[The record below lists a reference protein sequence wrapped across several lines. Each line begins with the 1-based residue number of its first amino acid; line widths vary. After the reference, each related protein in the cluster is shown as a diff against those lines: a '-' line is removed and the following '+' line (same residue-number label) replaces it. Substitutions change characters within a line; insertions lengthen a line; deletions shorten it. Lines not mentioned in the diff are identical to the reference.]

1 MGVERTPGGRW
12 KAVLKSGREYVKA
25 RNFDT
30 KREASDWLAG
40 ERARLRGGLDARR
53 GRERVATQLDAWLR
67 SREGVVAPRTVT
79 ADRQVKRLLPRWFGA
94 LEIGAVT
101 EGHIE
106 RLLGEWA
113 TAPTLGHASVV
124 RLRASLSAFFDSSRR
139 ARVIPANP
147 VKGATIPRRVDPPTE
162 MRPFTEDEVSAVV
175 EAIREHNDRL
185 AGVVLVAAW
194 TGLRWGELRALR
206 VCDFSEFK
214 HPVLTVQHSHSEGQA
229 VKGTKSGRVRR
240 VPVANEALP
249 ALREMAAGKS
259 PTDLLI
265 TTERGA
271 QLHRTAFIRA
281 TKWETLGRG
290 RRLHD
295 LRHTAACLWLAKGVD
310 LGTVQG
316 WLGHA
321 DIATTNRYVHYLG
334 SSAEE
339 AGLALLNA
347 PGATPGHLTREGTA

>member
-1 MGVERTPGGRW
+1 MAVSRTPSGRW

-30 KREASDWLAG
+30 KREALDWLAS
-40 ERARLRGGLDARR
+40 ERVRLRGGFDARG
-53 GRERVATQLDAWLR
+53 GRQRVAVHLDAWLA
-67 SREGVVAPRTVT
+67 SREGAVAPRTVT

-94 LEIGAVT
+94 LEIASVT
-101 EGHIE
+101 EGHVE
-106 RLLGEWA
+106 RLLGEWSV
-113 TAPTLGHASVV
+113 TPTLGHASVV
-124 RLRASLSAFFDSSRR
+124 RLRASLSAFFDASRR

-147 VKGATIPRRVDPPTE
+147 VKGAAIPRRVEPAHE
-162 MRPFTEDEVSAVV
+162 MRPFTEAEVEQVV
-175 EAIREHNDRL
+175 DAIREHSERL
-185 AGVVLVAAW
+185 AGVMMVASW

-206 VCDFSEFK
+206 VCDFTEFK
-214 HPVLTVQHSHSEGQA
+214 RPVLTVQRSHSEGQA
-229 VKGTKSGRVRR
+229 VKGTKSGRARR
-240 VPVANEALP
+240 VPVADLLLP
-249 ALREMAAGKS
+249 ALRDMAAGKA
-259 PTDLLI
+259 PEDLLI

-321 DIATTNRYVHYLG
+321 DISTTNRYVHYLG
-334 SSAEE
+334 TSAEE
-339 AGLALLNA
+339 AGLALLNT
-347 PGATPGHLTREGTA
+347 PGATGGNLSRGGTA

>member
-30 KREASDWLAG
+30 KREAVDWLAG
-40 ERARLRGGLDARR
+40 ERLRLRSGFDARG
-53 GRERVATQLDAWLR
+53 GRQRVAVQLDAWLV
-67 SREGVVAPRTVT
+67 SRDGVVAPRTVT
-79 ADRQVKRLLPRWFGA
+79 ADRQVQRLLPRWFGA
-94 LEIGAVT
+94 LAIGSVT

-106 RLLGEWA
+106 QLLGEWA

-124 RLRASLSAFFDSSRR
+124 RLRASLSAFFDASRR
-139 ARVIPANP
+139 ARVISVNP
-147 VKGATIPRRVDPPTE
+147 VKGAAIPRRVDPPNE
-162 MRPFTEDEVSAVV
+162 MRPFTEQEVHAVV
-175 EAIREHNDRL
+175 DSVRDHSERL
-185 AGVVLVAAW
+185 ADVVLVASW

-206 VCDFSEFK
+206 VRDFTEFK
-214 HPVLTVQHSHSEGQA
+214 RPVLTVQRSHSEGQP
-229 VKGTKSGRVRR
+229 VKGTKSGRARR
-240 VPVANEALP
+240 VPVADLLLP
-249 ALREMAAGKS
+249 ALRGMAAGKS
-259 PTDLLI
+259 PDALLL

-281 TKWETLGRG
+281 TKWETLGHG

-347 PGATPGHLTREGTA
+347 PGAPRGHLAHGGTA

>member
-1 MGVERTPGGRW
+1 MAVSRTPGGRW

-30 KREASDWLAG
+30 KREASDWLAS
-40 ERARLRGGLDARR
+40 ERLRLRGGLDARG
-53 GRERVATQLDAWLR
+53 GRERVSAHLDAWLV

-79 ADRQVKRLLPRWFGA
+79 ADRQVERLLPRWFAA
-94 LEIGAVT
+94 LEIGSVT
-101 EGHIE
+101 EGHVE

-113 TAPTLGHASVV
+113 TRPTLGHASVV
-124 RLRASLSAFFDSSRR
+124 RLRASLSAFFDASRR
-139 ARVIPANP
+139 ARVVPVNP
-147 VKGATIPRRVDPPTE
+147 VKGASIPRRVEPPTE
-162 MRPFTEDEVSAVV
+162 MRPFTEAEVGSVV
-175 EAIREHNDRL
+175 EAVHERNERL

-206 VCDFSEFK
+206 VCDFSEFR
-214 HPVLTVQHSHSEGQA
+214 HPVLTVQRSHSEGQA
-229 VKGTKSGRVRR
+229 VKGTKSGRARR
-240 VPVANEALP
+240 VPVADCLLET
-249 ALREMAAGKS
+249 LRDMATGKS
-259 PTDLLI
+259 PEDLLV

-281 TKWETLGRG
+281 THWETLGRG

-334 SSAEE
+334 TSAEE

-347 PGATPGHLTREGTA
+347 PGATRGHLSHGGTA